1 VTTGGANL
9 TIASMQPTNAGP
21 YTVAVDDGWFA
32 VTNTSTAGTLT
43 IANNPVIT
51 NATSG
56 GDFSMTFPS
65 EVGPKYVV
73 EYKYALTN
81 GAWIVLSNVAG
92 TGTPITV
99 PVAQTNAQQFFRVR
113 MQ

>member
-1 VTTGGANL
+1 
-9 TIASMQPTNAGP
+9 
-21 YTVAVDDGWFA
+21 
-32 VTNTSTAGTLT
+32 
-43 IANNPVIT
+43 
-51 NATSG
+51 
-56 GDFSMTFPS
+56 MTFPS

-92 TGTPITV
+92 TGVHITV